1 MDHIKKTFLKC
12 LKGVYNKT
20 LVIKNILE
28 KFAKNEQITN
38 DGIGAAIKFIVVA
51 IRLKEKV
58 EF

>member
-38 DGIGAAIKFIVVA
+38 DGIGTAIKFIVVA